1 MRLRNNY
8 FGESYLSL
16 DVRDGILHNPAGT
29 RLITLSEDF
38 LLGFRKA
45 LIEETGQAHHIVFET
60 CGQTWGENMVRRLEK
75 EISEY
80 YDCPFKELPMSMF
93 TLLLK
98 DCWTRHGW
106 GELEIDW
113 EEGFKQGLFAVKIIN
128 PAFSAIFSKAEE
140 DEEYSGKNL
149 NDDVFTGLLS
159 AFFSRFA
166 DQKLVCYQIGHAR
179 EDQLPVSWFITGVAE
194 RLKKVP
200 DLVRSG
206 KSPELIYQQVGAFAQ

>member
-1 MRLRNNY
+1 
-8 FGESYLSL
+8 
-16 DVRDGILHNPAGT
+16 
-29 RLITLSEDF
+29 
-38 LLGFRKA
+38 
-45 LIEETGQAHHIVFET
+45 
-60 CGQTWGENMVRRLEK
+60 MVRRLEK
-75 EISEY
+75 EISTF
-80 YDCPFKELPMSMF
+80 YDCPFKDLPMSMF

-98 DCWTRHGW
+98 DCWSRHGW

-140 DEEYSGKNL
+140 KENAGKNL
-149 NDDVFTGLLS
+149 NDDVYTGILA

-166 DQKLVCYQIGHAR
+166 DQELVCYQTGHTHV
-179 EDQLPVSWFITGVAE
+179 DQMPVSWFITGLPE

-206 KSPELIYQQVGAFAQ
+206 KNPQAIYEQVGGSLAK